1 MSRFVIH
8 GGLPLHGLHAVP
20 GNKNAALPMLA
31 ASTLADGP
39 VVLEGIP
46 LIRDVNVML
55 GLLESIG
62 MAVDLDEAEHR
73 VSLDPSGLRVK
84 PLDPRLCHRVR
95 TSILFA
101 GPLGARFGSAEIAS
115 PGGDAIG
122 QRRLDTHFDG
132 FSALGL
138 EVDVGDPYRFRR
150 RGARLRGAD
159 IVLDEA
165 SVTATENI
173 LMAAVLAEG
182 TTTIYNAACEPH
194 VANLAEM
201 LRSMGA
207 DIQGDGTNRI
217 VVRGVETLHGTTAK
231 VWPDAIEAASF
242 IAAAA
247 ATGGSVELDAVPPA
261 DMRVIARSFA
271 RLGFQ
276 WEMRPDSSLWLPVR
290 QARRVVDGYGHAIP
304 KIEDG
309 IWPSTPSDVMS
320 ALIVLATQTE
330 GTVLFFEKLFES
342 RMYFVDHLIGMGAR
356 IVQCDPHRIV
366 VQGPAPLHGTHVSS
380 PDIRAGMALII
391 AALCAKG
398 ETFIHNAESID
409 RGYEAID
416 ASLRALG
423 ADIVREKDSQE

>member
-1 MSRFVIH
+1 MSHFIIH
-8 GGLPLHGLHAVP
+8 GGKPLHGLHAVP

-39 VVLEGIP
+39 VTLEGLP
-46 LIRDVNVML
+46 LIRDVLVML

-62 MAVDLDEAEHR
+62 VSVDLDEHAHR
-73 VSLDPSGLRVK
+73 VTLDPRRLKVK
-84 PLDPRLCHRVR
+84 PLDPALCHRVR

-101 GPLGARFGSAEIAS
+101 GPLTTRFGTAEIAS

-132 FSALGL
+132 FLALGM
-138 EVDVGDPYRFRR
+138 EVDVGEPYRFRR
-150 RGARLRGAD
+150 RDARLHGAA

-182 TTTIYNAACEPH
+182 ETSIYNAACEPH
-194 VANLAEM
+194 VANLAAM
-201 LRSMGA
+201 LSAMGA
-207 DIQGDGTNRI
+207 DIQGAGTNRI
-217 VVRGVETLHGTTAK
+217 VVHGVEALHGVTARIE
-231 VWPDAIEAASF
+231 PDAIEAASF
-242 IAAAA
+242 LAAAA
-247 ATGGSVELDAVPPA
+247 ATGGSIELDAVSPD
-261 DMRVIARSFA
+261 DMRVIARPFA
-271 RLGFQ
+271 RLGVR
-276 WEMRPDSSLWLPVR
+276 WEQRPDTSLWLPAR
-290 QARRVVDGYGHAIP
+290 QERRVADDYGHAIP

-320 ALIVLATQTE
+320 ALIVLATQAE

-342 RMYFVDHLIGMGAR
+342 RMYFVDHLLGMGAR

-366 VQGPAPLHGTHVSS
+366 VQGPSALHGTRVSS

-391 AALCAKG
+391 AALCAQG
-398 ETFIHNAESID
+398 ETMIQNAESID

-416 ASLRALG
+416 DALRALG
-423 ADIVREKDSQE
+423 ADIVRER

>member
-62 MAVDLDEAEHR
+62 MAVDLDEARHR
-73 VSLDPSGLRVK
+73 VTLDPSGLRVK

-247 ATGGSVELDAVPPA
+247 ATGGSVELDAVPPT

-276 WEMRPDSSLWLPVR
+276 WEMHPDSSLWLPVR
-290 QARRVVDGYGHAIP
+290 QTRRVVDGYGHAIP